1 MKHRAGRQEN
11 RLLLHLVFSLL
22 PVQVLVV
29 AMGSVNSLVDGV
41 VASRCIAAEMV
52 GVVGL
57 YYSLLRIMEAI
68 NAVLLGGSSVLCGR
82 YMGSGRVDRTSG
94 VFSLNLF
101 IAFVCGA
108 AVTVLS
114 LAFPSQLADLLGAD
128 RLLRDALITYIR
140 WYAIGVIPLLL
151 GPQLASFLQ
160 LEHQGRRCYIG
171 IAAMILTNV
180 TLDILFVAV
189 WNLDVMGLALAT
201 SISNWVYFL
210 ILVTYYIS
218 KKAQLSFRFSGILW
232 GDLPEMLKI
241 GISGALLVFCLA
253 ARSLVINRTLLAYA
267 GSDGLSA
274 MTAFNMI
281 SGLFLALSLGAG
293 AVVRMLTSV
302 YVGEEDRESVI
313 SLIRIMVTNVLALAA
328 VVGLAVYLFSGWI
341 AGLFFADPAAEVFA
355 MTRQL
360 FSIYSVCIPLVLI
373 CAVSSNYL
381 QAIGRIVFVNILSVF
396 DGFLGMVVPALF
408 LAPRFGASGVWLSIL
423 LGILVTAVIPQI
435 YSIFCCGF
443 FPGNMTDWLLLTQVF
458 PEKGK
463 RYAVTLTRLEE
474 VAPVAEQIQSF
485 CEKNQIGHT
494 TARNAALCMEEMAL
508 NIFQHGFPARRRYHS
523 VDLRVIIREDTV
535 LLRIKDNGIPF
546 NPEERAALVRE
557 DSPYKNIGTRIVH
570 GLAAQVSYQNL
581 MGLNVL
587 TIEVG
592 RHA

>member
-1 MKHRAGRQEN
+1 MKRKKGRQEN

-94 VFSLNLF
+94 VWF
-101 IAFVCGA
+101 
-108 AVTVLS
+108 
-114 LAFPSQLADLLGAD
+114 
-128 RLLRDALITYIR
+128 
-140 WYAIGVIPLLL
+140 
-151 GPQLASFLQ
+151 
-160 LEHQGRRCYIG
+160 
-171 IAAMILTNV
+171 
-180 TLDILFVAV
+180 
-189 WNLDVMGLALAT
+189 
-201 SISNWVYFL
+201 
-210 ILVTYYIS
+210 
-218 KKAQLSFRFSGILW
+218 
-232 GDLPEMLKI
+232 
-241 GISGALLVFCLA
+241 
-253 ARSLVINRTLLAYA
+253 
-267 GSDGLSA
+267 
-274 MTAFNMI
+274 
-281 SGLFLALSLGAG
+281 
-293 AVVRMLTSV
+293 
-302 YVGEEDRESVI
+302 
-313 SLIRIMVTNVLALAA
+313 
-328 VVGLAVYLFSGWI
+328 
-341 AGLFFADPAAEVFA
+341 
-355 MTRQL
+355 
-360 FSIYSVCIPLVLI
+360 
-373 CAVSSNYL
+373 
-381 QAIGRIVFVNILSVF
+381 
-396 DGFLGMVVPALF
+396 
-408 LAPRFGASGVWLSIL
+408 SIL

-443 FPGNMTDWLLLTQVF
+443 FPGNMTDWLLLSQVF

-508 NIFQHGFPARRRYHS
+508 NIFQHGFPARRRYQ
-523 VDLRVIIREDTV
+523 VIIREDTV

-570 GLAAQVSYQNL
+570 GLASQVSYQNL